1 MAKKRTKH
9 EPIEVPTLTATITQ
23 RKERRYEIKTLP
35 QAEKLLTMLT
45 ESESS
50 KELENVVKTWRV
62 FERRTGNAPAKL
74 NMYIK
79 LSRNEKGQ
87 PRAYAAR
94 KVPTAREQVLARL
107 RAATVQKFIAAEG
120 LTEFIEEGL
129 DRKTVEYN
137 K

>member
-1 MAKKRTKH
+1 MAKKRAKQ
-9 EPIEVPTLTATITQ
+9 EPIEVPALTATIVSS
-23 RKERRYEIKTLP
+23 KEHRYEIKTLP

-50 KELENVVKTWRV
+50 KELENVVRIWRV
-62 FERRTGNAPAKL
+62 FERRTGNAAKL

-79 LSRNEKGQ
+79 LTRNEKGQ

-94 KVPTAREQVLARL
+94 KVPTTREQVLARL
-107 RAATVQKFIAAEG
+107 RAATAQKFIGAEG
-120 LTEFIEEGL
+120 LTEFMEEGL
-129 DRKTVEYN
+129 DRKTAEYN